1 MNYGTPD
8 SESEISS
15 ILCGGCGALLHC
27 KHVVLPGYLP
37 SELFFNKS
45 NDDLKSLTCQMSF
58 HENYKTCL
66 DVRTLVVFYG
76 NIQVQVSVVKY
87 NLYQRSQEVDWWKDF
102 LIWNENIKNIIVLKK
117 GKPNQYYYGRA
128 GKYYLRHSIF

>member
-15 ILCGGCGALLHC
+15 ILCGSCGALLHC
-27 KHVVLPGYLP
+27 EDVALPGYLP

-76 NIQVQVSVVKY
+76 NIKVQVSVVKY
-87 NLYQRSQEVDWWKDF
+87 NLYQRSQEVDW
-102 LIWNENIKNIIVLKK
+102 
-117 GKPNQYYYGRA
+117 
-128 GKYYLRHSIF
+128 